1 MKNSKIYWIISMVVI
16 ILSIVTLLLMVIGKK
31 TIITCSF
38 FIFELF
44 SLLLVGN
51 VASYLT
57 TYLSQRK
64 QLKKK
69 NIIFTCIFLIINIM
83 SLLIYL
89 YFITIS
95 YLFN

>member
-1 MKNSKIYWIISMVVI
+1 MKNYKIYWIISMVVI
-16 ILSIVTLLLMVIGKK
+16 ILSIVSLLQMVIGKK

-38 FIFELF
+38 FIFGLF
-44 SLLLVGN
+44 SMLLVGN
-51 VASYLT
+51 IASYLT
-57 TYLSQRK
+57 TYWSQRK

-69 NIIFTCIFLIINIM
+69 DIISTCIFLIINII